1 MPTTSWIV
9 LRAEILR
16 PFGYVE
22 FKTTSNINGANTSV
36 DSTELSDRFDN
47 DDRFNNWWATLVQD
61 TDGSTPANG
70 HGLTRIVEVPQ
81 TEINLLSFQATNP
94 GAGTFDRADVRY
106 IRLTNKDDTNH
117 ITLVFR
123 SASSTECAHKLDAGQ
138 SFIYAGTAAG
148 IVVTHLA
155 SGSPDIGSSPTLVDL
170 VAITAFANSAA
181 CDLEL
186 FVAGD

>member
-1 MPTTSWIV
+1 MATTIT
-9 LRAEILR
+9 A
-16 PFGYVE
+16 
-22 FKTTSNINGANTSV
+22 
-36 DSTELSDRFDN
+36 
-47 DDRFNNWWATLVQD
+47 ATLTVTLTEEISLNGQD
-61 TDGSTPANG
+61 KGSTNA
-70 HGLTRIVEVPQ
+70 LTVASVTEVSQRIVEVP
-81 TEINLLSFQATNP
+81 TSEITILSFQATNP
-94 GAGTFDRADVRY
+94 GAGTFDEADVRY

-170 VAITAFANSAA
+170 VAIAAFANSAA
-181 CDLEL
+181 CDLEI